1 MNRRFFVLSL
11 VLLLAFAGAG
21 IVSAQSFSSGF
32 GSMPSNAGTY
42 GQWKSSSGRLFQ
54 NDVIQPLAKINFRAP
69 QSGEME
75 YTFNVRYEGGGMEDR
90 RAGFGLQVFAD
101 RVNPGRSWGNGD
113 SYLLWLNYDEN
124 ATYGGKGFRGQ
135 VYKSR
140 NHFSMSLLEGFD
152 VPLDDSVLTEDN
164 LRVIVPVKIRVN
176 GATGEVKIWDP
187 TAENRY
193 YSFMLDR
200 APGTGSYIAL
210 RSNSMAVSFDDLVVR
225 KIR

>member
-1 MNRRFFVLSL
+1 
-11 VLLLAFAGAG
+11 
-21 IVSAQSFSSGF
+21 
-32 GSMPSNAGTY
+32 
-42 GQWKSSSGRLFQ
+42 
-54 NDVIQPLAKINFRAP
+54 
-69 QSGEME
+69 
-75 YTFNVRYEGGGMEDR
+75 
-90 RAGFGLQVFAD
+90 
-101 RVNPGRSWGNGD
+101 
-113 SYLLWLNYDEN
+113 
-124 ATYGGKGFRGQ
+124 
-135 VYKSR
+135 
-140 NHFSMSLLEGFD
+140 MSLLEGFD